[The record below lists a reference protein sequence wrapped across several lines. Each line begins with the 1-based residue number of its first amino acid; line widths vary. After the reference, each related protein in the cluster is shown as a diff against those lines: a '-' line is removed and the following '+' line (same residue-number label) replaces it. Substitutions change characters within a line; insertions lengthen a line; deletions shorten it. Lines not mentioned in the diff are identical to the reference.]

1 MYKLKLS
8 ITRAPAPTPIN
19 GKVGPV
25 ALIPHTTGRTTSS
38 MIKYQLKVLN
48 RDYLGT
54 TSGTCIYN
62 NFNGAYSSF
71 HDIDM
76 LLWCSISVS

>member
-1 MYKLKLS
+1 
-8 ITRAPAPTPIN
+8 
-19 GKVGPV
+19 
-25 ALIPHTTGRTTSS
+25 